1 MVDDARTRL
10 QERFEKVGAKALAR
24 LHELHPHLRGKS
36 LKDTVTILKIDERLK
51 NWGSQLPPLSRSSSV
66 K

>member
-1 MVDDARTRL
+1 MVDDARKRI

-51 NWGSQLPPLSRSSSV
+51 KWGSDRSPLSPR
-66 K
+66 